1 VEGSRTVGGQRKAA
15 LHPARIRAR
24 FLALEDNT
32 IFGYKCDN
40 YYDKASERGFRFDD
54 PEVGI
59 AWPEVAGGYVRPP
72 EKKGFIIV
80 QIQKGDTLIKIANR
94 YHTTVEQIMKDNPK
108 IKDKSLIYAGD
119 YLYIRKK

>member
-1 VEGSRTVGGQRKAA
+1 MTDFENMEAVELSMEEMDQ
-15 LHPARIRAR
+15 
-24 FLALEDNT
+24 
-32 IFGYKCDN
+32 
-40 YYDKASERGFRFDD
+40 
-54 PEVGI
+54 
-59 AWPEVAGGYVRPP
+59 VAGGYVRPP